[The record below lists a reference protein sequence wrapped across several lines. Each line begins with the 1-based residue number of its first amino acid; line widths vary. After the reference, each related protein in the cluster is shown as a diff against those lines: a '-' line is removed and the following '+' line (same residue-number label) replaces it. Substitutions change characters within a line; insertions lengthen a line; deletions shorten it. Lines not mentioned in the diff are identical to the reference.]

1 VKNTGDTLKALAN
14 NEKDMKVDD
23 CGSDEPARPKGST
36 VLAARGLG
44 PKKFDKNNF
53 SFGALRKHK
62 ALERNKV
69 KGSKEKVSED
79 RSSEIEFQKFYN
91 GKQTKMKKNRG
102 DDTLTFRKKSVKKS
116 KSRRACG
123 V

>member
-1 VKNTGDTLKALAN
+1 
-14 NEKDMKVDD
+14 MKVDD
-23 CGSDEPARPKGST
+23 CGSDEPAGAKGGT
-36 VLAARGLG
+36 GLKARGLG

-69 KGSKEKVSED
+69 RGSKERGSMD
-79 RSSEIEFQKFYN
+79 RSSEIEFQKFSK
-91 GKQTKMKKNRG
+91 GKCETKVKKNSG
-102 DDTLTFRKKSVKKS
+102 HDTLTFRKKSVKKS
-116 KSRRACG
+116 KSRRAGG